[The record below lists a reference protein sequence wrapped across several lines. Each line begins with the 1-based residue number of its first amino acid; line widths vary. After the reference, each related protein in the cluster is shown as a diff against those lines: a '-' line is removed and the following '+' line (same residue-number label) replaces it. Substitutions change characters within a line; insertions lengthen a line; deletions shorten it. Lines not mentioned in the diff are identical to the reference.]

1 MTTADDHW
9 PATLQ
14 RVVATLHFK
23 VADPRAMVPA
33 MQVEVRQD
41 VTVLPALIQTAVKAT
56 LELDSW
62 IAVERME
69 APVNREA
76 VLARKQLARALA
88 AEPPGSV
95 PSPFTTGY
103 DVAYRLRL
111 EQLIWAAIADH
122 PRRRLEELASARA

>member
-1 MTTADDHW
+1 MITADDHW

-23 VADPRAMVPA
+23 VADPKAVRPVMEI
-33 MQVEVRQD
+33 EVRQD
-41 VTVLPALIQTAVKAT
+41 IHSLPALIQTAVKAT
-56 LELDSW
+56 MELDHW

-69 APVNREA
+69 IPVDREA

-88 AEPPGSV
+88 TQPPGSAQ
-95 PSPFTTGY
+95 SPFTTGY
-103 DVAYRLRL
+103 EAAYRLRL
-111 EQLIWAAIADH
+111 EQLVWAAIADH